1 MAVAALELY
10 IWPIRAAADRFHM
23 NRVIELDGAG
33 IACRYTGDGE
43 QRGEFR
49 VAALETTNVSG
60 LRSKQDTVASGLQV
74 GMALGTSMFAHG
86 GNMDGATVFRVA
98 GAARELFRSAGMMH
112 RPVVAVEAGGV
123 SGFC

>member
-1 MAVAALELY
+1 MAIAALELY

-23 NRVIELDGAG
+23 NRMIELDGAG
-33 IACRYTGDGE
+33 IACRRPCDGE
-43 QRGEFR
+43 QGGKFW
-49 VAALETTNVSG
+49 VTALETANVPG
-60 LRSKQDTVASGLQV
+60 VRSKQGAVGRRLQV
-74 GMALGTSMFAHG
+74 GMAFGASMFAHG

-98 GAARELFRSAGMMH
+98 GAARELFRCAGMMH